1 MLSRYSDSATTK
13 IVGNTNAIDKNQGFK
28 SDIQNMIE
36 RYALENVDITRDLAS
51 IVSRA
56 DLRERFVSDCCES
69 VNANHA
75 LQSKE
80 ASEDAFYG
88 NYSERL
94 SQLIDNSCNAIANE
108 SVMTGYAPIVSYA
121 PFFIKKQWVSCVW
134 KDALMSEVA
143 QSPVLNYKFERR
155 YLKTQDGTLYE
166 IPDVYYNKDAM
177 AKLYSEATG
186 NDLDSDKAITLPATN
201 LCLLPHEQTPGGAV
215 VSYVKGLTTP
225 VHPFHKAETL
235 TPNIAICKVK
245 IQEPKPDGSGW
256 DDTKTHMVNTNI
268 RIDITTH
275 NFVKGEIS
283 YTVKDGDKIKTMDD
297 GTSMI
302 AKDELVGK
310 VNFDNGTI
318 TVVSTS
324 GAVTEIYISGK
335 TANRFNERSLSVER
349 RIEQLQFKMPESGP
363 RLNTGI
369 TIEEASDAISL
380 GKIDMYADTVDM
392 MGDALANMTDSEISS
407 YVQASYEKQKDA
419 ENNAMDTFGY
429 ESLVED
435 GGFNVTP
442 YGGYSNN
449 ISTWI
454 EDCKEYFERY
464 LDKLK
469 RKLKTAEATV
479 VCVCAPEN
487 VRFLRGDVKWIFTD
501 SADVSGLKINYN
513 VGITTLGGDRIHVIT
528 SQYLQQTDGIRT
540 IIIPTTTELIT
551 FKHVFYSVVIDR
563 NGYRNPVEQLI
574 PNIMATQRTLT
585 FDVLPVQGRFYIEGF
600 DSYSPK
606 EINPQAMYIKNPE
619 AIKP

>member
-1 MLSRYSDSATTK
+1 MLSRYSDSATGK
-13 IVGNTNAIDKNQGFK
+13 IIGNTNTTDKNQGFK
-28 SDIQNMIE
+28 ADIQNMIE
-36 RYALENVDITRDLAS
+36 RYALESVDIPRDLAT
-51 IVSRA
+51 IVSRE

-69 VNANHA
+69 VMSNHA
-75 LQSKE
+75 LQGSE
-80 ASEDAFYG
+80 ASEDSFYG
-88 NYSERL
+88 NYGERL
-94 SQLIDNSCNAIANE
+94 QQLIDNSCKAIANE

-143 QSPVLNYKFERR
+143 QSPILNYKFERR
-155 YLKTQDGTLYE
+155 YLKTQDGTMYE

-215 VSYVKGLTTP
+215 VSYVKGDLVFNDFT
-225 VHPFHKAETL
+225 KSEML

-245 IQEPKPDGSGW
+245 ICEPKQDGTGY
-256 DDTKTHMVNTNI
+256 DTTKTHIINTNI

-275 NFVKGEIS
+275 NFVKGEVS
-283 YTVKDGDKIKTMDD
+283 YTVKDENGVKKDD
-297 GTSMI
+297 NGNPMI
-302 AKDELVGK
+302 ARDELVGK

-324 GAVTEIYISGK
+324 GAATEIYISGK
-335 TANRFNERSLSVER
+335 TANRFNHRSLSVER
-349 RIEQLQFKMPESGP
+349 RIEQLQYKMPESGP

-407 YVQASYEKQKDA
+407 YVQTSYENQKTA
-419 ENNAMDTFGY
+419 EANGFDKYGY

-454 EDCKEYFERY
+454 EDCKEYFERF

-469 RKLKTAEATV
+469 RKLKTSEATV

-501 SADVSGLKINYN
+501 NADVSGLKINYN

-528 SQYLQQTDGIRT
+528 SQYLQQEDGIRT

-563 NGYRNPVEQLI
+563 NGYRNPMEQLI

-585 FDVLPVQGRFYIEGF
+585 FDVLPVQGRFFIDGF
-600 DSYSPK
+600 NSYSPK

-619 AIKP
+619 DLNP